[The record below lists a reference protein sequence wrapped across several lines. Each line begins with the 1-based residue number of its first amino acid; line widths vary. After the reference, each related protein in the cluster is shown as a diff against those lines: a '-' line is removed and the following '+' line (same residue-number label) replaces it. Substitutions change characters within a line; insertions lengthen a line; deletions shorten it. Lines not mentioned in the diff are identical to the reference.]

1 MTRYDGKSAL
11 TLLRITGNAR
21 HASQASVLG
30 CVRVAAGL
38 AAAVLVGGCVTVSRE
53 AAFSDVQATVSQRM
67 NQRVQWNR
75 GTADDE
81 AASRAVRN
89 MLREPLTADR
99 AVQIALLNNRRLQAC
114 YEELGIAQGSLVQAG
129 LLRNPIFSA
138 TARYPDGDGSPNL
151 DLGITQD
158 FLSIF
163 FLPLRRQVAAN
174 EFEAAKLRVTGEV
187 FNLAAE
193 VRTAF
198 YRLQAEEQ
206 TIALL
211 QQVVTATGAE
221 FDASRRL
228 YDAGNITEQALAS
241 SQALLEEARLALARA
256 EANRTFAHEQ
266 MNVLLGLWGADTQ
279 WKVDAR
285 LPDISQQE
293 INFADVEK
301 RAVAANLGLA
311 ATRNQLIGATQ
322 RFGLGYAWPDPFDIG
337 IEFERDEGEWSR
349 GPSLEFAIPL
359 FDFGQARRAS
369 GRSVLRQLEHA
380 YTAQAIEVRSK
391 ARTATQALATAR
403 ASALHVRD
411 VIVPLRTRIVEQTQL
426 QYNAMQVGIFQ
437 LLQAKRE
444 QIAAG
449 RRYIE
454 SLRDYW
460 IARGE
465 LEQLLSGHMTTVARS
480 PLSIDMSGPEGGEG
494 EGGIEHQAGEGP

>member
-1 MTRYDGKSAL
+1 MS
-11 TLLRITGNAR
+11 TGHAR
-21 HASQASVLG
+21 HALLAAVHG
-30 CVRVAAGL
+30 CARVVAGL
-38 AAAVLVGGCVTVSRE
+38 MAAALAGGCATVSQE
-53 AAFSDVQATVSQRM
+53 AAFADVQAALSQRM

-81 AASRAVRN
+81 AAARAVRD
-89 MLREPLTADR
+89 MLGEPLNADR
-99 AVQIALLNNRRLQAC
+99 AVQIALLNNRHLQAM

-129 LLRNPIFSA
+129 LLRNPVFSA
-138 TARYPDGDGSPNL
+138 AARYPSDDGSPNL

-163 FLPLRRQVAAN
+163 FLPLQRQVAAN
-174 EFEAAKLRVTGEV
+174 DFEAAKLRVTGAV
-187 FNLAAE
+187 IGLASE

-198 YRLQAEEQ
+198 YRLQSDEQ
-206 TIALL
+206 TIELL
-211 QQVVTATGAE
+211 RQVVTATGAE
-221 FDASRRL
+221 FDTSRRM
-228 YDAGNITEQALAS
+228 YDAGNITEQTLAS

-256 EANRTFAHEQ
+256 EANRRFSHEQ
-266 MNVLLGLWGADTQ
+266 INVLLGLWGADTQ

-285 LPDISQQE
+285 LPELPRQE
-293 INFADVEK
+293 VDFADAEK

-311 ATRNQLIGATQ
+311 AVRHQLTAATQ
-322 RFGLGYAWPDPFDIG
+322 RFGLNYAWPDPFDIG
-337 IEFERDEGEWSR
+337 VEFEREEGEWSR
-349 GPSLEFAIPL
+349 GPSFEVAIPL
-359 FDFGQARRAS
+359 FDFGQARRAT
-369 GRSVLRQLEHA
+369 GRSVMRQLEHA
-380 YTAQAIEVRSK
+380 YTAQAIEVRSR
-391 ARTATQALATAR
+391 ARTAVQALATAR
-403 ASALHVRD
+403 ASALHMKN

-465 LEQLLSGHMTTVARS
+465 LDQLLSGHMAAG
-480 PLSIDMSGPEGGEG
+480 PPNLFSIDVSVGEG
-494 EGGIEHQAGEGP
+494 AEDSIETQAGEGP